1 MASLTAQA
9 ERTWFHDA
17 GLERCVSE
25 GDSLR
30 LELENIIIDVDKGEY
45 YSPVVT
51 LSGVR
56 EIRRFDVPVA
66 QLTMGGEVLQFRR
79 GEGRALLLV
88 EWHTYQPTT
97 RIFVQAASVD
107 RTRPP
112 CIARSKQA
120 GDLRNRPAC
129 PQPNQLSG
137 VGRSH
142 SPGDAVAAS

>member
-1 MASLTAQA
+1 MTSLTEQA
-9 ERTWFHDA
+9 ERTRFHDA

-30 LELENIIIDVDKGEY
+30 LEFENIIIDVDEEEY
-45 YSPVVT
+45 YRAAVI

-66 QLTMGGEVLQFRR
+66 QLTMEGEGEVLQFHK

-97 RIFVQAASVD
+97 RTFVQYEIDYATASVNVE
-107 RTRPP
+107 
-112 CIARSKQA
+112 KQD
-120 GDLRNRPAC
+120 G
-129 PQPNQLSG
+129 LSI
-137 VGRSH
+137 
-142 SPGDAVAAS
+142 